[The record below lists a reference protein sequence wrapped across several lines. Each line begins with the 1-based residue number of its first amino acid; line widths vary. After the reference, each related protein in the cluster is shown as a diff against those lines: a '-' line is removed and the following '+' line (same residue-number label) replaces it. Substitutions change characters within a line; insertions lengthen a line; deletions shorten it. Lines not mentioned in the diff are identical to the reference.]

1 MSTAVA
7 KQSKLDLTVQPA
19 TPAELLTLAV
29 SKDLDIDK
37 LGKLMEL
44 QKQYNED
51 MARKAFFTAIGDF
64 QATVPEIRKSKKVSF
79 KETTYHFA
87 PLSDI
92 TRQIKDACKNCG
104 LSYRW
109 EIQDTKEEIKVTCLV
124 THTAGHTEKTTMTA
138 APDLTGSKNPIQG
151 RGSAIEYLKR
161 YTLIGALG
169 LSTADSDV
177 DGQLPEIDMDILHN
191 QYIRL
196 YNQLIQIDPKYT
208 TWHTDNWKAEKTA
221 KVYIRAIGEIRKK
234 LIDVTPKEL

>member
-1 MSTAVA
+1 MEQTLTKAKKNEVAV
-7 KQSKLDLTVQPA
+7 QHT
-19 TPAELLTLAV
+19 TPDQLLTLAIN
-29 SKDLDIDK
+29 KDLDIEK

-51 MARKAFFTAIGDF
+51 MARKAFFAAIGDF
-64 QATVPEIRKSKKVSF
+64 QATVPEIRKNKKVKF
-79 KETTYHFA
+79 KDTEYHFA

-92 TRQIKDACKNCG
+92 TRQIKEACKACG

-124 THTAGHTEKTTMTA
+124 THSDGHTEKTTMTA
-138 APDLTGSKNPIQG
+138 SPDVTGSKNPIQA
-151 RGSAIEYLKR
+151 RGSSIEYLKR

-196 YNQLIQIDPKYT
+196 YNQLIQIDQKYT
-208 TWHTDNWKAEKTA
+208 KWHPDQWKGDKTA
-221 KVYIRAIGEIRKK
+221 KLYIRAIGDIRRK
-234 LIDVTPKEL
+234 LAELTPKEA